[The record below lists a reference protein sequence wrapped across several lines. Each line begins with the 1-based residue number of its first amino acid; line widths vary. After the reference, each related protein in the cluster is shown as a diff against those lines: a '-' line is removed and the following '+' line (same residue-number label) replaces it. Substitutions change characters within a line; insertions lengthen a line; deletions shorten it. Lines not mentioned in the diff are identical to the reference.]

1 VSLQI
6 PSPWFTADLEAVLG
20 RPPRPLDITDPVARL
35 AGERVLITG
44 AAGSIGTEVNRI
56 LTAAGGA
63 VLATDIDE
71 LDVGSI
77 SSVKASFQPFRPTV
91 VIHLAGAKHAPEGEL
106 DPLTV
111 VAVNAVGTANMVAA
125 AAAYGARIVT
135 ASTCKACDPETAYGA
150 SKLLAER
157 LTLSA
162 GGNVARF
169 YNVIETAGNVF
180 EIWDSLPVSAPLP
193 VTACTRFF
201 ITLAEATALI
211 LWTAIAPHGRYTI
224 NPGSERFIPEVAT
237 ALYPH
242 RSVDL
247 RPPRRGDRF
256 AEPRHAACEQLSAMS
271 GVLERVQGPHD
282 AFGGYSAPLQ
292 HAA

>member
-1 VSLQI
+1 
-6 PSPWFTADLEAVLG
+6 VLG

-162 GGNVARF
+162 GGSVARF
-169 YNVIETAGNVF
+169 YNVVETSGNVF
-180 EIWDSLPVSAPLP
+180 EIWAQVAPALPLP
-193 VTACTRFF
+193 VTGCRRYF
-201 ITLAEATALI
+201 ISLAEAVALI
-211 LWTAIAPHGRYTI
+211 VNAALAPAGRYTI
-224 NPGSERFIPEVAT
+224 DPGRALDMAQVAA
-237 ALYPH
+237 ALYPG
-242 RSVDL
+242 RAQL
-247 RPPRRGDRF
+247 ERPPRRGDRL
-256 AEPRHAACEQLSAMS
+256 AEPRIAASERLEPAAY
-271 GVLERVQGPHD
+271 GLERVLNPHD
-282 AFGGYSAPLQ
+282 AVPGRDI
-292 HAA
+292 AARAA